1 MLNLSDKDID
11 RLSREAADSFEPD
24 HSKLSW
30 SRLEQKL
37 TQQMPERPPDGF
49 AFGRIKPYVWGPALA
64 IIATISFY
72 LIKNNFYSQLSTPTV
87 QSVNKTSADSSSD
100 KTSSDKNGAKEN
112 VQEGTQGE
120 TTEEKD
126 SRENRSAAETRNN
139 GNLSGTAPAA
149 ANSHKSGTSHSLN
162 GDLMS
167 GKEASQTT
175 GRKTGIADNRIP
187 VSGNAS
193 NRSQTGIP
201 DRNDLNNASLP
212 TGRSAV
218 NPAAAGSRI
227 PYSLPPLAYAGA
239 HLGSV
244 KGNDSLLNRK
254 GAVKSPAAGKTVHIN
269 RSLNFGFAFGPDYT
283 DAGGIPNNQFG
294 NNIGITVGYYLTSR
308 LSVNSGIFYSNKFYW
323 TPGYG
328 PGRPMRMT
336 GQPQVS
342 AYAAAAPTYEYVN
355 GSANLYELPLTLRY
369 DIGNSGKSKFFA
381 NAGLSSYFIINQS
394 SIYFFHSGGRPSA
407 WKKTDNSQKNY
418 WFDIADI
425 SLGVETDMGKGFSF
439 QAEPFLKLPLKPMG
453 MENAKLSTYG
463 FLLSIRFTPELTKS
477 KK

>member
-24 HSKLSW
+24 HSNLSW

-37 TQQMPERPPDGF
+37 TEQMPERPPDRF
-49 AFGRIKPYVWGPALA
+49 SFGRIKPYIWGPALA
-64 IIATISFY
+64 VIATLSFY
-72 LIKNNFYSQLSTPTV
+72 LIKTNFYSQLSTRTV
-87 QSVNKTSADSSSD
+87 QPVNQTSASSSP
-100 KTSSDKNGAKEN
+100 DKNGAKEN
-112 VQEGTQGE
+112 GQGAIQEETTAERDSRLNGSAGE
-120 TTEEKD
+120 TRID
-126 SRENRSAAETRNN
+126 
-139 GNLSGTAPAA
+139 GTGTGKGAVAVD
-149 ANSHKSGTSHSLN
+149 KS
-162 GDLMS
+162 
-167 GKEASQTT
+167 
-175 GRKTGIADNRIP
+175 KTGAGLSQNTGAISGAGVHAKNGRATGIPDNHFP
-187 VSGNAS
+187 VTGNAS
-193 NRSQTGIP
+193 NRSQAGLSGG
-201 DRNDLNNASLP
+201 NDLINSGLAASE
-212 TGRSAV
+212 SSE
-218 NPAAAGSRI
+218 NPATAGSRI
-227 PYSLPPLAYAGA
+227 PYSLPPLAYAGTG
-239 HLGSV
+239 LGTV
-244 KGNDSLLNRK
+244 KGNDSLLNRP
-254 GAVKSPAAGKTVHIN
+254 GVIKSPVTGKTVHIN

-294 NNIGITVGYYLTSR
+294 NNIGLTIGYYLTSR
-308 LSVNSGIFYSNKFYW
+308 ISVNSGIFYSNKFYW

-328 PGRPMRMT
+328 PGRPMRMPNPPST
-336 GQPQVS
+336 SV
-342 AYAAAAPTYEYVN
+342 YAAAAPTYEYVN

-407 WKKTDNSQKNY
+407 WKKTDNSQQNY

>member
-24 HSKLSW
+24 HSNLSW

-37 TQQMPERPPDGF
+37 TEQMPERPPDGF
-49 AFGRIKPYVWGPALA
+49 SFGRIKPYIWGPALA
-64 IIATISFY
+64 IIATMSFY
-72 LIKNNFYSQLSTPTV
+72 LIKNNFYSQLSTRTIQP
-87 QSVNKTSADSSSD
+87 VNQASALSSSN
-100 KTSSDKNGAKEN
+100 KNGTKGN
-112 VQEGTQGE
+112 VQEDGLGGTTDEKASRVNSSTDETPVDGSPSGTGTAADKSDKAKTSLLLGSSAMSGE
-120 TTEEKD
+120 
-126 SRENRSAAETRNN
+126 
-139 GNLSGTAPAA
+139 GNLR
-149 ANSHKSGTSHSLN
+149 NRK
-162 GDLMS
+162 
-167 GKEASQTT
+167 GKADIRSSQNL
-175 GRKTGIADNRIP
+175 A
-187 VSGNAS
+187 SGNTSALGLS
-193 NRSQTGIP
+193 GIS
-201 DRNDLNNASLP
+201 DGNDLNGSGFAM
-212 TGRSAV
+212 GGSAV
-218 NPAAAGSRI
+218 TSTAGSRI
-227 PYSLPPLAYAGA
+227 PSSLPPLAYTRAQ
-239 HLGSV
+239 LGTV
-244 KGNDSLLNRK
+244 KGNDSLLNRHSLNK
-254 GAVKSPAAGKTVHIN
+254 APVTGKTVHIN

-294 NNIGITVGYYLTSR
+294 NNIGITIGYYLTGR

-323 TPGYG
+323 THGYG
-328 PGRPMRMT
+328 PGRPMRVT
-336 GQPQVS
+336 GPPQIS
-342 AYAAAAPTYEYVN
+342 AYAAAAPTYEFVN

-381 NAGLSSYFIINQS
+381 NAGLSSYFFINQS

-407 WKKTDNSQKNY
+407 WKKIDNSQQNY

-463 FLLSIRFTPELTKS
+463 FLLSIRYTPELTKS

>member
-24 HSKLSW
+24 HSNLSW

-37 TQQMPERPPDGF
+37 TEQMPERPPDRF
-49 AFGRIKPYVWGPALA
+49 AFGRFKPYVWGPALA
-64 IIATISFY
+64 IVATLSFY
-72 LIKNNFYSQLSTPTV
+72 LIKNNFYSPLSTRTTQP
-87 QSVNKTSADSSSD
+87 VNQPSASSTPD
-100 KTSSDKNGAKEN
+100 KKGTKEN
-112 VQEGTQGE
+112 GQGAIQGGTVM
-120 TTEEKD
+120 EKD
-126 SRENRSAAETRNN
+126 SR
-139 GNLSGTAPAA
+139 
-149 ANSHKSGTSHSLN
+149 LN
-162 GDLMS
+162 GSAGETHAD
-167 GKEASQTT
+167 GT
-175 GRKTGIADNRIP
+175 GSETDAVTGNNRRNGRATDIPDNHFP
-187 VSGNAS
+187 VTGNAS
-193 NRSQTGIP
+193 NRSQASISDG
-201 DRNDLNNASLP
+201 NDL
-212 TGRSAV
+212 V
-218 NPAAAGSRI
+218 NSGLAANGSSENQTITGSRI
-227 PYSLPPLAYAGA
+227 PYSLPPLAYAGTG
-239 HLGSV
+239 LGSV
-244 KGNDSLLNRK
+244 KGNDSLLNRP
-254 GAVKSPAAGKTVHIN
+254 GAIKPPVTGKTVHIN

-294 NNIGITVGYYLTSR
+294 NNIGITVGYYLTNR

-336 GQPQVS
+336 GPPQVS

-407 WKKTDNSQKNY
+407 WKKTDNSQQNY

-463 FLLSIRFTPELTKS
+463 FLLSIRYTPELSKS

>member
-24 HSKLSW
+24 HSNLSW

-37 TQQMPERPPDGF
+37 TEQMPERPPDRFG
-49 AFGRIKPYVWGPALA
+49 FGRIKPYVWGPALA
-64 IIATISFY
+64 IIATLSFY
-72 LIKNNFYSQLSTPTV
+72 LIKNNFYSQLSTRKIQP
-87 QSVNKTSADSSSD
+87 VNQTSASSSP
-100 KTSSDKNGAKEN
+100 DKNGVKDNGQGAL
-112 VQEGTQGE
+112 QEGT
-120 TTEEKD
+120 TAEKD
-126 SRENRSAAETRNN
+126 SRLNGAAGETHI
-139 GNLSGTAPAA
+139 SGTGSETDAA
-149 ANSHKSGTSHSLN
+149 AGN
-162 GDLMS
+162 
-167 GKEASQTT
+167 
-175 GRKTGIADNRIP
+175 GRKTGAGLSQNTDAISGDGVRRKNGRATDIPDNNHFP
-187 VSGNAS
+187 VTGNAS
-193 NRSQTGIP
+193 NLNQTGIS
-201 DRNDLNNASLP
+201 DENDLINSGLAASGSSENQ
-212 TGRSAV
+212 TIT
-218 NPAAAGSRI
+218 GSRI
-227 PYSLPPLAYAGA
+227 PYSLPPLAYAGTG
-239 HLGSV
+239 LGTV
-244 KGNDSLLNRK
+244 KGNDSLLNRP
-254 GAVKSPAAGKTVHIN
+254 GAAKPPITGKTVHIN

-294 NNIGITVGYYLTSR
+294 NNIGFTIGYYLTSR

-336 GQPQVS
+336 APPPISTYV
-342 AYAAAAPTYEYVN
+342 AAAPTYEYVN

-407 WKKTDNSQKNY
+407 WKKTDNSQQNY

>member
-24 HSKLSW
+24 HSNLSW

-37 TQQMPERPPDGF
+37 TEQMPERPPDGF
-49 AFGRIKPYVWGPALA
+49 TFGRIKPYIWGPALA
-64 IIATISFY
+64 IIATMSFY
-72 LIKNNFYSQLSTPTV
+72 LIKNNFYSQLSTRTIQPIN
-87 QSVNKTSADSSSD
+87 QAPAPSSSN
-100 KTSSDKNGAKEN
+100 KNGTKGN
-112 VQEGTQGE
+112 VHESTQGGSAN
-120 TTEEKD
+120 EKD
-126 SRENRSAAETRNN
+126 SRVKNYTAETLIE
-139 GNLSGTAPAA
+139 GTPSGKGSIAD
-149 ANSHKSGTSHSLN
+149 NSHNTSASQFLLN
-162 GDLMS
+162 TDAMS
-167 GKEASQTT
+167 GKGVPRNKNRDADIRN
-175 GRKTGIADNRIP
+175 GRSVAPGEVSNPEQAGI
-187 VSGNAS
+187 SG
-193 NRSQTGIP
+193 G
-201 DRNDLNNASLP
+201 NDLNGSGLV
-212 TGRSAV
+212 TGGSATT
-218 NPAAAGSRI
+218 ATAGSRI
-227 PYSLPPLAYAGA
+227 PPSLPPLAYAGA
-239 HLGSV
+239 QLGRV
-244 KGNDSLLNRK
+244 KGNDSLLSRQAPIK
-254 GAVKSPAAGKTVHIN
+254 AAVSGKTVHIN

-294 NNIGITVGYYLTSR
+294 NNIGITIGYYLTGKF
-308 LSVNSGIFYSNKFYW
+308 SVNSGIFYSNKFYW

-336 GQPQVS
+336 GPPQIS
-342 AYAAAAPTYEYVN
+342 AYAAAAPTYEFVN

-381 NAGLSSYFIINQS
+381 NAGFSSYFFINQS

-407 WKKTDNSQKNY
+407 WKKTDNSQQNY

-463 FLLSIRFTPELTKS
+463 FLLSFRYTPELTKS

>member
-1 MLNLSDKDID
+1 MSNLSDKEID
-11 RLSREAADSFEPD
+11 RLSREAADFYEPD
-24 HSKLSW
+24 DSSLSW

-37 TQQMPERPPDGF
+37 TEQMPERPPDGF
-49 AFGRIKPYVWGPALA
+49 AFGRIKPYVWGPALV
-64 IIATISFY
+64 IIAAISFY
-72 LIKNNFYSQLSTPTV
+72 LIKNNFYSQLSTRTV
-87 QSVNKTSADSSSD
+87 QPVNQTSASSS
-100 KTSSDKNGAKEN
+100 SNKNGAKGN
-112 VQEGTQGE
+112 VQEGIQGE
-120 TTEEKD
+120 TTDEKD
-126 SRENRSAAETRNN
+126 PRANSSAAETRNA
-139 GNLSGTAPAA
+139 GTLPGTGSAA
-149 ANSHKSGTSHSLN
+149 DNNRKARAGHSP
-162 GDLMS
+162 DADAMS
-167 GKEASQTT
+167 GE
-175 GRKTGIADNRIP
+175 GVPRKTGRETNVPDSRVPA
-187 VSGNAS
+187 SGYAS
-193 NRSQTGIP
+193 NRSQAAISDG
-201 DRNDLNNASLP
+201 NNLNNSGLAKSGSIE
-212 TGRSAV
+212 T
-218 NPAAAGSRI
+218 PAATGSRI

-239 HLGSV
+239 WLGTV
-244 KGNDSLLNRK
+244 KGNDSLLNRQ
-254 GAVKSPAAGKTVHIN
+254 GAMKTPVVGKTVHIN

-336 GQPQVS
+336 NPPPVS
-342 AYAAAAPTYEYVN
+342 AYAAAAPTYEFVN

-407 WKKTDNSQKNY
+407 WKKTDNSQQNY

-463 FLLSIRFTPELTKS
+463 FLLSIRYTPELTKS

>member
-24 HSKLSW
+24 HSNLSW

-37 TQQMPERPPDGF
+37 TEQMPERPPDGF
-49 AFGRIKPYVWGPALA
+49 SFGRIRPYVWGPALA
-64 IIATISFY
+64 IIAVTSFY
-72 LIKNNFYSQLSTPTV
+72 LIKNNFYSQVSTRKV
-87 QSVNKTSADSSSD
+87 QPVNQSSANSSSN
-100 KTSSDKNGAKEN
+100 KNGAKAN
-112 VQEGTQGE
+112 AQEGIQGE
-120 TTEEKD
+120 TADEKD
-126 SRENRSAAETRNN
+126 SRVNGSAT
-139 GNLSGTAPAA
+139 GTQIDGTLSGSGTVAD
-149 ANSHKSGTSHSLN
+149 NSHKEKTSHSIN
-162 GDLMS
+162 ADS
-167 GKEASQTT
+167 GT
-175 GRKTGIADNRIP
+175 GEGVPRKAGRETNIPGTGIP

-193 NRSQTGIP
+193 NGGKAGISAG
-201 DRNDLNNASLP
+201 NDLNNSGLAMSGQ
-212 TGRSAV
+212 TGSM
-218 NPAAAGSRI
+218 AAGSRI
-227 PYSLPPLAYAGA
+227 PYSLPPLAYTGA
-239 HLGSV
+239 RLGTV
-244 KGNDSLLNRK
+244 KGNDALLNRQ
-254 GAVKSPAAGKTVHIN
+254 APAKTPVVGKTVHIN

-294 NNIGITVGYYLTSR
+294 NNIGITIGYYLTSR

-328 PGRPMRMT
+328 PGSPMRMPGPPSIST
-336 GQPQVS
+336 
-342 AYAAAAPTYEYVN
+342 AAAAPTYEFVN

-369 DIGNSGKSKFFA
+369 DIGTSGKSKFFA
-381 NAGLSSYFIINQS
+381 NAGLSSYFFINQS

-407 WKKTDNSQKNY
+407 WKKTDNSQQNY

-463 FLLSIRFTPELTKS
+463 FLLSFRYTPELTKS